1 MKIDTAGTAREYVAF
16 ILTGNGRQ
24 DIKILEAICEKY
36 DHERV
41 LTYPKLPATGG
52 KTGLAVIDS
61 AVGIFEHIHGE
72 IVVLLLIDKEHL
84 KDINT
89 FEKELLVHGFR
100 VLEKKPCSSGYCV
113 MFIVSRGPKQGLI
126 ILAIQG
132 KDKNLE
138 ENLSDLIYLRFRE
151 KVEPEKQALRKWLRE
166 QGRTSLK
173 KLIEET
179 NIETIEKAFPA
190 LTDALKFLVQRTRE

>member
-41 LTYPKLPATGG
+41 LAYPKLPAIGD

-72 IVVLLLIDKEHL
+72 IVVLLLIDKEHV

-100 VLEKKPCSSGYCV
+100 VLEKKPCSSRYCV

>member
-41 LTYPKLPATGG
+41 LAYPKLPARGG

-72 IVVLLLIDKEHL
+72 IVVLLLIDKEHV

-89 FEKELLVHGFR
+89 FERELLAHGFR
-100 VLEKKPCSSGYCV
+100 VLEKKPCSSGCCV
-113 MFIVSRGPKQGLI
+113 MFKVSRGPKQGLI

-138 ENLSDLIYLRFRE
+138 ENLSDLVYLRFRE

-166 QGRTSLK
+166 QGRASLK

-179 NIETIEKAFPA
+179 DIETIEKAFPA
-190 LTDALKFLVQRTRE
+190 LTDALKFLVQRTQR

>member
-1 MKIDTAGTAREYVAF
+1 MI
-16 ILTGNGRQ
+16 
-24 DIKILEAICEKY
+24 
-36 DHERV
+36 
-41 LTYPKLPATGG
+41 
-52 KTGLAVIDS
+52 
-61 AVGIFEHIHGE
+61 
-72 IVVLLLIDKEHL
+72 
-84 KDINT
+84 
-89 FEKELLVHGFR
+89 
-100 VLEKKPCSSGYCV
+100 
-113 MFIVSRGPKQGLI
+113 FIVSRGPKQGLI

-138 ENLSDLIYLRFRE
+138 ENLSDLIYLRFWE

-166 QGRTSLK
+166 QERASLK

>member
-1 MKIDTAGTAREYVAF
+1 VKIDTAGTAREYAAF

-41 LTYPKLPATGG
+41 LAYPKLPAIGG

-72 IVVLLLIDKEHL
+72 IVVLLLIDKEHV

-100 VLEKKPCSSGYCV
+100 VLEKKTL
-113 MFIVSRGPKQGLI
+113 F
-126 ILAIQG
+126 
-132 KDKNLE
+132 
-138 ENLSDLIYLRFRE
+138 FR
-151 KVEPEKQALRKWLRE
+151 VLCDVY
-166 QGRTSLK
+166 S
-173 KLIEET
+173 
-179 NIETIEKAFPA
+179 F
-190 LTDALKFLVQRTRE
+190 

>member
-1 MKIDTAGTAREYVAF
+1 VKIDTAGTAREYVAF

-41 LTYPKLPATGG
+41 LAYPKLPAIGG

-72 IVVLLLIDKEHL
+72 IVVLLLIDKEHV
-84 KDINT
+84 KDIDT

-138 ENLSDLIYLRFRE
+138 ENLSDLIYLRYRE
-151 KVEPEKQALRKWLRE
+151 KVEPEKQALREWLRV